1 MVFEVSYLKNVCKCL
16 KIELGEPNERFD
28 LESKAFILKSLQ
40 DLMIFAVLIV
50 ILFGSHSVTPKGFTY
65 VSFLEPT

>member
-1 MVFEVSYLKNVCKCL
+1 MNVFD
-16 KIELGEPNERFD
+16 I
-28 LESKAFILKSLQ
+28 ESKAFILKSLQ
-40 DLMIFAVLIV
+40 VLEKDLMIFAVLIV